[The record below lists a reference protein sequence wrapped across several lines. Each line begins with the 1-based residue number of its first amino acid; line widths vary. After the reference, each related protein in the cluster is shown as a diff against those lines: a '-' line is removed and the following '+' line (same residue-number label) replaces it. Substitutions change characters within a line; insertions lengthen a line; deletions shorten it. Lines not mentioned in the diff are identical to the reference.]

1 MTSRVKVRILD
12 NEYII
17 ESELDKSEVIEIAQF
32 VDEKC
37 REIRENTQGLTD
49 KKIAILAA
57 FEIASDYLKLLKKE
71 DHLRDDIQKK
81 VQALTYHI
89 DSIIGED
96 SGE

>member
-1 MTSRVKVRILD
+1 MSSRVKVRILD

-17 ESELDKSEVIEIAQF
+17 ESELNRTEVIEVAQF

-37 REIRENTQGLTD
+37 REIKNGAAGLTD

-71 DHLRDDIQKK
+71 DNIKDDIQKK
-81 VQALTYHI
+81 VQAITYHI

>member
-1 MTSRVKVRILD
+1 MPSRVKVRILD

-17 ESELDKSEVIEIAQF
+17 ESELNRTEVIEVAQF

-37 REIRENTQGLTD
+37 REIRRDAAGLTD

-57 FEIASDYLKLLKKE
+57 FEIASDYLKLLKEE
-71 DHLRDDIQKK
+71 DHIKDNIQKK
-81 VQALTYHI
+81 VQAITYHI

-96 SGE
+96 PGE

>member
-1 MTSRVKVRILD
+1 MASRVKVRILD

-17 ESELDKSEVIEIAQF
+17 ESELNRTEVIEVAQF

-37 REIRENTQGLTD
+37 REIRSSTAGLTD

-71 DHLRDDIQKK
+71 DHIKDDIQKK
-81 VQALTYHI
+81 VQAITYHI